1 MKTMTYDKFINY
13 FLISIFVVLFIASV
27 SLSWYRYVVRED
39 FRYFLT
45 EEQTPDRFDL
55 STY

>member
-1 MKTMTYDKFINY
+1 MSFDKLINY
-13 FLISIFVVLFIASV
+13 ILLAIFIVLFIASI
-27 SLSWYRYVVRED
+27 SLTWYRYVVRED

-45 EEQTPDRFDL
+45 EEETPDRFDL